1 MSDSY
6 ILELKL
12 NTKKQ
17 SDCNYLDN
25 YFHEAWCYSNTLTR
39 IVRKK
44 LNLLKRDPVYIS
56 LIKEYRTAS
65 GDAKKRIGKEL
76 RAVIE
81 SYGLTKYVLQKVLL
95 DKRKQ
100 CRYLHSDVAQ

>member
-44 LNLLKRDPVYIS
+44 
-56 LIKEYRTAS
+56 A
-65 GDAKKRIGKEL
+65 
-76 RAVIE
+76 
-81 SYGLTKYVLQKVLL
+81 
-95 DKRKQ
+95 
-100 CRYLHSDVAQ
+100 

>member
-44 LNLLKRDPVYIS
+44 FNLLKRDPVYIS
-56 LIKEYRTAS
+56 LIKEYRCQKTCRKGTA
-65 GDAKKRIGKEL
+65 
-76 RAVIE
+76 
-81 SYGLTKYVLQKVLL
+81 
-95 DKRKQ
+95 
-100 CRYLHSDVAQ
+100 CRYRVI